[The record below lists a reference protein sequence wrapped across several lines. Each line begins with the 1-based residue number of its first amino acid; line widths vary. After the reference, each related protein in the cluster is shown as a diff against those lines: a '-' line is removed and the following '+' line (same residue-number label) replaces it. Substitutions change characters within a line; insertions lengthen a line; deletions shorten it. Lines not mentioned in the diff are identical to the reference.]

1 MAAIITASGA
11 VAAGAFQLLKP
22 TAKGSHTSSI
32 GAVSDSSVGS
42 LSNSIDGP
50 VTDSMLAVGANITQ
64 TFSRTVHNHYT
75 EPAHDES
82 SFSSKVESRPTIAEM
97 MDDLNTERKPYEWTK
112 VHENY
117 IGLSVCWPVTL
128 HGVYPPPTYLRTH
141 NWSVRLH
148 SIHNDMYAVNLDLDL
163 EKYPRLKVADRG
175 DRAWVEG
182 QIKSTSSYE
191 VYLED
196 GAILTL
202 E

>member
-97 MDDLNTERKPYEWTK
+97 MDDLNTAR
-112 VHENY
+112 
-117 IGLSVCWPVTL
+117 TL